1 MVKTQ
6 KRKKPKVNKD
16 VAQLELSYTA
26 SRIINQYNHSGKLL
40 GVSTNT
46 EYRQTKGEYRQTPQ
60 LSTSVTCS
68 TECIHLFTKR
78 YLQKYS

>member
-40 GVSTNT
+40 GVSTN
-46 EYRQTKGEYRQTPQ
+46 
-60 LSTSVTCS
+60 STDKLKLNTGKP
-68 TECIHLFTKR
+68 HN
-78 YLQKYS
+78 